1 LVEDG
6 AEIYVV
12 DDEPLVRDTIVA
24 MLTAAGYRAV
34 CFSDG
39 VGLIAQLNI
48 RAPVCV
54 FLDVGIPGMSG
65 LDVLREIRASRDGV
79 PIFMI
84 SGHADIP
91 MAVEAMRQGATSFI
105 EKPFRAR
112 QILDCVEIA
121 LGSTASRAAPQSPAG
136 AMAFSFP
143 GREPLTARERDVL
156 ELLVGGCSNK
166 EVARRLDISPRTA
179 EDHRARIMKKLG
191 ARNIAD
197 LVRMAHGG

>member
-24 MLTAAGYRAV
+24 MLTSAGHRAV

-39 VGLIAQLNI
+39 AGLIAKLNI

-54 FLDVGIPGMSG
+54 FLDVGIPGKSG
-65 LDVLREIRASRDGV
+65 LDILKEIRASRDGV

-84 SGHADIP
+84 SGDADIP
-91 MAVEAMRQGATSFI
+91 MAVEAMRRGATNFI
-105 EKPFRAR
+105 EKPFRAK
-112 QILDCVEIA
+112 QILDCVQMAIDSLA
-121 LGSTASRAAPQSPAG
+121 ARSAPQWPAG
-136 AMAFSFP
+136 DTGFSFP
-143 GREPLTARERDVL
+143 GREPLTPRERDVL

-166 EVARRLDISPRTA
+166 DVARKLDISPRTA
-179 EDHRARIMKKLG
+179 EDHRAKIMKKLG

-197 LVRMAHGG
+197 LVRIARGG